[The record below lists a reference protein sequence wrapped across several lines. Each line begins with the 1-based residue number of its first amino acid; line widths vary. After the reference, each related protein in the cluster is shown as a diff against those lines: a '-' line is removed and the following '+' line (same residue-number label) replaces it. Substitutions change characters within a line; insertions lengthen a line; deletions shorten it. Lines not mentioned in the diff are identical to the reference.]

1 MSRPVVLAALFC
13 LASATLTMARD
24 LPEPADDAL
33 AHLAPD
39 TAQAFHLQWGWG
51 DRGGETVDVMVQVQG
66 GGRGFVRAKQTQF
79 RGLTSV
85 EVLDRQAP
93 LTAADI
99 HKIRAAAEANDFWT
113 ITEQDGPA
121 LIRNKDGGEA
131 VLLCQGP
138 MRLTGFEQGRRH
150 GVDACA
156 APGHSE
162 RAWRFGQ
169 TLLSVAQSHAPSFAK
184 NPHFWGL

>member
-1 MSRPVVLAALFC
+1 
-13 LASATLTMARD
+13 T
-24 LPEPADDAL
+24 E
-33 AHLAPD
+33 
-39 TAQAFHLQWGWG
+39 
-51 DRGGETVDVMVQVQG
+51 
-66 GGRGFVRAKQTQF
+66 F

-85 EVLDRQAP
+85 EMLDRQAP

-99 HKIRAAAEANDFWT
+99 RKIRAAAAANDFWT

-121 LIRNKDGGEA
+121 VIHNKDGSEA
-131 VLLCQGP
+131 VLLCRGP

-162 RAWRFGQ
+162 RAWRFGR
-169 TLLSVAQSHAPSFAK
+169 TMLSVARRHVPGFAK
-184 NPHFWGL
+184 NPQFRG